1 MTTVVEIERPG
12 SKVPKRTRPRVRG
25 RGWPVA
31 LAGIGAVIV
40 LALAGYLW
48 ASSTSESAPRQV
60 LVAAVAME
68 AGHVIAPADLSEAAV
83 DAVDAESLNLI
94 SSDRAGSVVGQTLA
108 LPVAAGTP
116 LSPNLLGPAASPAPG
131 RALTSL
137 ALPEGSY
144 PAGLEAGQ
152 SVVLV
157 AGSGGEP
164 PATAPEEVRQM
175 AAVVRSVEAFEGGAL
190 IALEFNAAD
199 RAGLSAIR
207 GTEPF
212 LVAMVAEAPTAEA
225 GE

>member
-1 MTTVVEIERPG
+1 MTTVIEKDRPG
-12 SKVPKRTRPRVRG
+12 SKAPKRTRPRVRG

-40 LALAGYLW
+40 LAMAGYWW
-48 ASSTSESAPRQV
+48 ASSTSEPAPRQV

-68 AGHVIAPADLSEAAV
+68 AGHIIAPSDLSEAAV
-83 DAVDAESLNLI
+83 ETEGLELI
-94 SSDRAGSVVGQTLA
+94 GSDQAGAVVGQTLA

-116 LSPNLLGPAASPAPG
+116 LSPSLLGPAASPAPG

-144 PAGLEAGQ
+144 PSGLEAGQ

-157 AGSGGEP
+157 AGSGGEA
-164 PATAPEEVRQM
+164 ATAATAAVEVRQM

-190 IALEFNAAD
+190 VALEFDAAN
-199 RAGLSAIR
+199 RAGLSAVR

-212 LVAMVAEAPTAEA
+212 LVAMVAEAPSAGA

>member
-1 MTTVVEIERPG
+1 MTTVVGKERPG
-12 SKVPKRTRPRVRG
+12 SKAPKRTRPRVRG

-48 ASSTSESAPRQV
+48 ASSTSEPAPRQV

-68 AGHVIAPADLSEAAV
+68 AGHVIAPSDLSEA
-83 DAVDAESLNLI
+83 AVDAESLNLI
-94 SSDRAGSVVGQTLA
+94 SSDRAGGVVGQTLA

-116 LSPNLLGPAASPAPG
+116 LSPSLLGPAASPAPG

-144 PAGLEAGQ
+144 PSGLEAGQ

-157 AGSGGEP
+157 AGSGGEA
-164 PATAPEEVRQM
+164 ATAAAPAEVRQM

-190 IALEFNAAD
+190 VALEFNAAD

-212 LVAMVAEAPTAEA
+212 LVAMIAEAPSAGA

>member
-1 MTTVVEIERPG
+1 MTTVIEKDRPG
-12 SKVPKRTRPRVRG
+12 SKAPKRTRPRVRG

-40 LALAGYLW
+40 LAMGGYWW
-48 ASSTSESAPRQV
+48 ASSTSEPAPRQV

-68 AGHVIAPADLSEAAV
+68 AGHVIAPSDLSEAAV
-83 DAVDAESLNLI
+83 ETEGLELI
-94 SSDRAGSVVGQTLA
+94 GSDQAGAVVGQTLA

-116 LSPNLLGPAASPAPG
+116 LSPSLLGPAASPAPG

-144 PAGLEAGQ
+144 PSGLEAGQ

-157 AGSGGEP
+157 AGSGGE
-164 PATAPEEVRQM
+164 AAAAAPVEVRQM

-190 IALEFNAAD
+190 VALEFNAAD
-199 RAGLSAIR
+199 RAGLSAVR

-212 LVAMVAEAPTAEA
+212 LVAMVAEAPSA
-225 GE
+225 GTGE

>member
-1 MTTVVEIERPG
+1 
-12 SKVPKRTRPRVRG
+12 VRG

-68 AGHVIAPADLSEAAV
+68 AGHVIAPADLSEA
-83 DAVDAESLNLI
+83 AVDAESLNLI

-144 PAGLEAGQ
+144 PAGLETGQ

-157 AGSGGEP
+157 AGSGGETA
-164 PATAPEEVRQM
+164 ATAPEEVRQM

-212 LVAMVAEAPTAEA
+212 LVAIVAEAPTAEA

>member
-1 MTTVVEIERPG
+1 MTTVVEKERPG
-12 SKVPKRTRPRVRG
+12 SKAPKRTRPRVRG

-48 ASSTSESAPRQV
+48 ASSTNESAPRQV

-83 DAVDAESLNLI
+83 DSESLNLI
-94 SSDRAGSVVGQTLA
+94 SSDRAGGVVGQTLA

-116 LSPNLLGPAASPAPG
+116 LSPSLLGPAASPSPG

-144 PAGLEAGQ
+144 PSGIEAGQ
-152 SVVLV
+152 SVILV
-157 AGSGGEP
+157 AGSNGEAA
-164 PATAPEEVRQM
+164 PAAPVEVRQM

-190 IALEFNAAD
+190 VALEFNAAD

-207 GTEPF
+207 ATEPF
-212 LVAMVAEAPTAEA
+212 LVAMVAEAPSAEA

>member
-1 MTTVVEIERPG
+1 MTTVIDKDRTG
-12 SKVPKRTRPRVRG
+12 AKAPKRTRPRVRG

-40 LALAGYLW
+40 LAMSGYWW
-48 ASSTSESAPRQV
+48 ASTTEEPAPRQV

-68 AGHVIAPADLSEAAV
+68 AGHVIAAADLSEAAV
-83 DAVDAESLNLI
+83 ESASLNLI
-94 SSDRAGSVVGQTLA
+94 SSDRAGGVVGQTLT

-116 LSPNLLGPAASPAPG
+116 LSLSLLGPAVSPAPG

-144 PAGLEAGQ
+144 PSGVEAGQ

-157 AGSGGEP
+157 AGSGGE
-164 PATAPEEVRQM
+164 AAAAAAPVEVRQM
-175 AAVVRSVEAFEGGAL
+175 AAVVRSVEPFEGGAL

-212 LVAMVAEAPTAEA
+212 LVAMVAEAPTAGA